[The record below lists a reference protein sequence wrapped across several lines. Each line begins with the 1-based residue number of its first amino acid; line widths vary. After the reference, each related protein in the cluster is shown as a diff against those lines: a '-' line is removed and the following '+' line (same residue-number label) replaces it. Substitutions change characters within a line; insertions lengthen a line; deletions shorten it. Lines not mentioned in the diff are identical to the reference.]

1 MKARKGG
8 EMYARVATFENRD
21 VSLADQLVGL
31 VRARL
36 PNVAGSLR
44 HTLLLDSCTRSAV
57 GIAFFESD
65 DDLKVAERDF
75 DRVDG
80 EIPEVVRGRRTS
92 VRSYEVVDDE
102 TGSDAAAARV
112 STLACSPY
120 RVRDMLHAVRE
131 QILGEAS
138 ELDGWRG
145 ALTLVDL
152 DTGDTKVVTFWA
164 SDDALR
170 RSEIRETQLR
180 GRVAAV
186 GEAAVVA
193 IDRYDVMVV
202 AVPVAA

>member
-1 MKARKGG
+1 
-8 EMYARVATFENRD
+8 MYARVATFENRD
-21 VSLADQLVGL
+21 ASLAGELVGL

-36 PNVAGSLR
+36 PKIAGSLR
-44 HTLLLDSCTRSAV
+44 HTVLLDSRTRSAV